1 MIAAVYARKSTEQN
15 VSEDARSVTRQ
26 VELGRAFAAGR
37 GWTVA
42 DEHVYIDD
50 AVSGADF
57 LKRDGLTRLLAAAT
71 AKHRAF
77 DAIVAMDESRIGRDQ
92 YRTAYVLQ
100 QIADAG
106 VQLWYYQEQRQ
117 AKLDDA
123 TGKFME
129 SVRGFAAEM
138 EREKARARTRE
149 PLRRKAAQGYVA
161 GGKVYG
167 YTNVRQ
173 GSHTVRMVNEAEA
186 AVVRRMFEMATASH
200 GLLRIAKTL
209 NAEGVRSPKG
219 DGWAPTAVREML
231 HRDLYRG
238 RVVYGQTRWTDKG
251 GTKIKVRAPESEW
264 LVSEQPDLRIVPVP
278 LWQAAHARM
287 ERTRQTYHGLRSKG
301 GTRPGLLNGR
311 PESGLVSPHLLS
323 GFLRCGVC
331 NGNMFVAPVS
341 SKRGGVRLYYRCT
354 THKKRGTTRCVNR
367 HGVPYNE
374 ITQAVV
380 DHFSPRFLTPDVIRR
395 FLEDEQAAATPDAIA
410 AESAGLAADVRRLD
424 ADIQRLVDAVAEG
437 AGSVPALVD
446 AMKRKQKARDNAA
459 ARIVQLDEVAQQS
472 ERFDMSESLAA
483 GGQIVVDLEHLLE
496 SDPAEGRRVLRT
508 LLVGPIVVT
517 PKETAGG
524 VAFEY
529 RAQCRLDT
537 ILAGRIEGDGNI
549 SLQRSWCPRGDS
561 NTRHAV

>member
-1 MIAAVYARKSTEQN
+1 

-26 VELGRAFAAGR
+26 VELGRAFAERR

-42 DEHVYIDD
+42 DEHVYVDD

-57 LKRDGLTRLLAAAT
+57 LKRDGLTRLLATAT
-71 AKHRAF
+71 AKHRGF
-77 DAIVAMDESRIGRDQ
+77 DVIVAMDESRIGRDQ
-92 YRTAYVLQ
+92 YRTAYVIQ

-173 GSHTVRMVNEAEA
+173 GSHTVRVANEAEA
-186 AVVRRMFEMATASH
+186 AIVRRMFEMAGAGH

-219 DGWAPTAVREML
+219 DGWASTAVREML

-238 RVVYGQTRWTDKG
+238 RVVYGKTRWTDKG
-251 GTKIKVRAPESEW
+251 GTKVKVRAPESEW
-264 LVSEQPDLRIVPVP
+264 LVSEQPDLRIVPEP
-278 LWQAAHARM
+278 LWQAAHTRM

-301 GTRPGLLNGR
+301 GARPGLLNGR
-311 PESGLVSPHLLS
+311 PESALVSRHLLP

-341 SKRGGVRLYYRCT
+341 SKRDGVRLYYRCT
-354 THKKRGTTRCVNR
+354 THKKRGTTRCANR
-367 HGVPYNE
+367 HGVPYNA

-380 DHFSPRFLTPDVIRR
+380 DHFSSRFLTPDVFRR
-395 FLEDEQAAATPDAIA
+395 FLEDEAAAATPDAIA
-410 AESAGLAADVRRLD
+410 AEQTGLAADVRRLD
-424 ADIQRLVDAVAEG
+424 ADVQRLVDAVAEG
-437 AGSVPALVD
+437 GGSIPALVD

-459 ARIVQLDEVAQQS
+459 ARIAHLDDLAKRS
-472 ERFDMSESLAA
+472 ERFDMAAHLAA
-483 GGQIVVDLEHLLE
+483 GGQLLVDLEDLLLN
-496 SDPAEGRRVLRT
+496 DPTEGRRVLRT
-508 LLVGPIVVT
+508 LLVGAITVT
-517 PKETAGG
+517 PMETAGG
-524 VAFEY
+524 IMFEY
-529 RAQCRLDT
+529 RGEGRLDP
-537 ILAGRIEGDGNI
+537 ILAGRIDGEGNI
-549 SLQRSWCPRGDS
+549 SPQRSWCPRAGAKAP
-561 NTRHAV
+561 TPFR